1 MADFEEAL
9 NSLLADPDAMGQ
21 IMSLA
26 GKLGMGTES
35 PPSPGEAAPQPES
48 AAPPPFAPEQLG
60 QMGRLLELFQA
71 SRQSNQ
77 EADALIAAL
86 RPFLREEQPGRP
98 TAYGKRVSSIYNA
111 YIPGG
116 GPYEKIPEEH
126 PPGFE
131 SMFSSLLGSK
141 GTGGLS
147 GLLGKLGLGK
157 LDSGDIL
164 LLLILFLLWREG
176 DHFDLV
182 LLLALAFLFLRDSD
196 T

>member
-60 QMGRLLELFQA
+60 QMGRQLELFQA

-86 RPFLREEQPGRP
+86 RPFLREERQKKLDQ
-98 TAYGKRVSSIYNA
+98 AIQLA
-111 YIPGG
+111 
-116 GPYEKIPEEH
+116 
-126 PPGFE
+126 
-131 SMFSSLLGSK
+131 
-141 GTGGLS
+141 GLS
-147 GLLGKLGLGK
+147 RAARQAYR
-157 LDSGDIL
+157 
-164 LLLILFLLWREG
+164 LWKEG
-176 DHFDLV
+176 ELHL
-182 LLLALAFLFLRDSD
+182 
-196 T
+196 

>member
-35 PPSPGEAAPQPES
+35 PPSPRA

-86 RPFLREEQPGRP
+86 RPFLREERQKKLDQ
-98 TAYGKRVSSIYNA
+98 AIQLA
-111 YIPGG
+111 
-116 GPYEKIPEEH
+116 
-126 PPGFE
+126 
-131 SMFSSLLGSK
+131 
-141 GTGGLS
+141 GLS
-147 GLLGKLGLGK
+147 RAARQAYR
-157 LDSGDIL
+157 
-164 LLLILFLLWREG
+164 LWKEG
-176 DHFDLV
+176 ELHL
-182 LLLALAFLFLRDSD
+182 
-196 T
+196 

>member
-60 QMGRLLELFQA
+60 QMGRL
-71 SRQSNQ
+71 Q

-86 RPFLREEQPGRP
+86 RPFLREERQKKLDQ
-98 TAYGKRVSSIYNA
+98 AIQLA
-111 YIPGG
+111 
-116 GPYEKIPEEH
+116 
-126 PPGFE
+126 
-131 SMFSSLLGSK
+131 
-141 GTGGLS
+141 GLS
-147 GLLGKLGLGK
+147 RAARQAYR
-157 LDSGDIL
+157 
-164 LLLILFLLWREG
+164 LWKEG
-176 DHFDLV
+176 ELHL
-182 LLLALAFLFLRDSD
+182 
-196 T
+196 

>member
-60 QMGRLLELFQA
+60 QMGRLLELFQ
-71 SRQSNQ
+71 

-86 RPFLREEQPGRP
+86 RPFLREERQKKLDQ
-98 TAYGKRVSSIYNA
+98 AIQLA
-111 YIPGG
+111 
-116 GPYEKIPEEH
+116 
-126 PPGFE
+126 
-131 SMFSSLLGSK
+131 
-141 GTGGLS
+141 GLS
-147 GLLGKLGLGK
+147 RAARQAYR
-157 LDSGDIL
+157 
-164 LLLILFLLWREG
+164 LWKEG
-176 DHFDLV
+176 ELHL
-182 LLLALAFLFLRDSD
+182 
-196 T
+196 

>member
-35 PPSPGEAAPQPES
+35 PPSPGES

-86 RPFLREEQPGRP
+86 RPFLREERQKKLDQ
-98 TAYGKRVSSIYNA
+98 AIQLA
-111 YIPGG
+111 
-116 GPYEKIPEEH
+116 
-126 PPGFE
+126 
-131 SMFSSLLGSK
+131 
-141 GTGGLS
+141 GLS
-147 GLLGKLGLGK
+147 RAARQAYR
-157 LDSGDIL
+157 
-164 LLLILFLLWREG
+164 LWKEG
-176 DHFDLV
+176 ELHL
-182 LLLALAFLFLRDSD
+182 
-196 T
+196 